1 LFVSNPTEF
10 QNSYGITLPSTGLYL
25 ADCEWDIPGSTSND
39 INVTKLLINEQRKI
53 DSKYLDLDTSELSK
67 VAFSGDYNDLTNIP
81 DIVYPVTSVAGKT
94 GVVTLAKEDV
104 GLGNVENKS
113 SATIRGEL
121 TKANVTTA
129 LGYTPPTENTTY
141 DAATT
146 SAAGLMSAADKTK
159 LNGIASGAEVN
170 V

>member
-10 QNSYGITLPSTGLYL
+10 QNSYGITLPSNGLYL

-67 VAFSGDYNDLTNIP
+67 VAFSGDYNDLTNTP

-104 GLGNVENKS
+104 DLGNVDNVKQYSASNPPPYPVS
-113 SATIRGEL
+113 SVAGKTGAVTL
-121 TKANVTTA
+121 AKDDVGLDNV
-129 LGYTPPTENTTY
+129 
-141 DAATT
+141 D
-146 SAAGLMSAADKTK
+146 
-159 LNGIASGAEVN
+159 N
-170 V
+170 VK